1 MESEFEA
8 VAANVETSGG
18 LLPPGMDWSTV
29 VHRYDGRLR
38 CRVRRV
44 LCRVG
49 IRAHPELVDELMQE
63 IYCRLLEA
71 GASRLRRCRAGT
83 EPELIAYIGIVAEH
97 LILDRRRLALAL
109 KRSGLDTVRLGR
121 LGRRTRRAV
130 ESLADPGPTPEE
142 VFLRRERQRLL
153 LDRCRRLRGLG
164 SGRRNA
170 WIMRMAVLEGYS
182 SHEIA
187 AAAGGRLA
195 PSTVDTL
202 VHRIRR
208 RLRGRGLEVPHR

>member
-8 VAANVETSGG
+8 VAANVETGVG
-18 LLPPGMDWSTV
+18 LLPPGMDWGTV
-29 VHRYDGRLR
+29 VSRHDGRLR
-38 CRVRRV
+38 SRVRRV

-49 IRAHPELVDELMQE
+49 IRAYPELVDEVMQE
-63 IYCRLLEA
+63 IYCRLLEV
-71 GASRLRRCRAGT
+71 GASRLRRCRGGS
-83 EPELIAYIGIVAEH
+83 EPELIAYMLIIAER

-142 VFLRRERQRLL
+142 VALRRERQRLL
-153 LDRCRRLRGLG
+153 LDRCRQLRGLG

-170 WIMRMAVLEGYS
+170 WVIRMAVLEGYS
-182 SHEIA
+182 SQEIS

-195 PSTVDTL
+195 PATVDTL